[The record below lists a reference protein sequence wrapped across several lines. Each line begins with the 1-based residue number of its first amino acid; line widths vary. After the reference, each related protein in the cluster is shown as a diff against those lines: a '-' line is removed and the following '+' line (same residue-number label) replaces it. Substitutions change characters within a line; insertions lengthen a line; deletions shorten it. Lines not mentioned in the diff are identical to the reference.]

1 MRVLVFGGTVE
12 GRTVIEALL
21 QRKGP
26 VMACVATEYGA
37 GMLTEQEDLTIR
49 SGRMGQH
56 KIVEVLADFR
66 PDLLIDATHP
76 YSQNVSDE
84 ILAALQ
90 GSPVPYLRVERE
102 LTDGENIEKFGKFF
116 DTMREAVDYLNTTT
130 GKILITTGSKE
141 LETYTL
147 IRDYAQRCVLRTLP
161 SEEVLQNCKNAGF
174 LPENLI
180 LMQGP
185 FSLEMNIATLHQTGC
200 RILVTRNSGRAGGFE
215 EKAEACRQ
223 TGCELL
229 IIGTPKKR
237 ILPENGMKKTLEET
251 LEYLAQCLDAE
262 ERI

>member
-21 QRKGP
+21 QRKVP

-262 ERI
+262 ERT